1 MRLLYNIIRWLFGR
15 ELKEKVEL
23 CDNKEKP
30 MAYTQNWHSKEKPP
44 EKEMISY
51 LTSLVPDM
59 VDTAFLVIG
68 ASDDGGRHIVMMA
81 EWDENEKSPWKEI
94 SKDFDNKGWRT
105 MRMTVP
111 QGYLEAFFNTDG
123 SRRIT
128 KSSD

>member
-1 MRLLYNIIRWLFGR
+1 H
-15 ELKEKVEL
+15 KEVS
-23 CDNKEKP
+23 

-51 LTSLVPDM
+51 LTGLMPDM

-81 EWDENEKSPWKEI
+81 EWDDEEKSPWKDR

-111 QGYLEAFFNTDG
+111 SGYLKVFYNADG
-123 SRRIT
+123 SKRIT
-128 KSSD
+128 KGRD